1 MTTTATRA
9 VAPAMA
15 RIAAVLREHEAL
27 LAKYGV
33 HGIAGIVDY
42 ITADGYGYRYD
53 ADNPLPALAVRI
65 GRIGSHVAGVRRVN
79 RRTVQTCEVSEA
91 RMRDGML
98 LQDIANSIDSLLTD
112 GEPVGRISA

>member
-1 MTTTATRA
+1 MNATATRA
-9 VAPAMA
+9 ASSTMI

-33 HGIAGIVDY
+33 HGIVGVIAY
-42 ITADGYGYRYD
+42 ITADGYGRRYD
-53 ADNPLPALAVRI
+53 ADSPLPALAVRI

-79 RRTVQTCEVSEA
+79 RRIVQTHEVSEA

-98 LQDIANSIDSLLTD
+98 LQDIANTLDSLRM
-112 GEPVGRISA
+112 GGGPVGRVSA